1 MNIIA
6 IPAWNSLGLLP
17 PVDPAAAPTGKARSP
32 YPVSLKDLVMRFA
45 TSPERWHVM
54 DGFLRYRAQLH
65 TSGLVAGFQWLDGSF
80 MEDVETLEQRA
91 PNDIDVVTFVEVP
104 AAFNPGPVALQLIDH
119 DTAKASYKVDA
130 YFVELNLLPPSQL
143 TSWSAYWY
151 SVWAHRR
158 DQVWKGF
165 LQVELASNEDADAM
179 AWLQQNRPTGV
190 GP

>member
-1 MNIIA
+1 MSIVA
-6 IPAWNSLGLLP
+6 IPAWNSQGLLP
-17 PVDPAAAPTGKARSP
+17 PVDPAAPPVSNMRSP
-32 YPVSLKDLVMRFA
+32 YPVSLKDLVMRF
-45 TSPERWHVM
+45 TISPERWHVM

-65 TSGLVAGFQWLDGSF
+65 ASGLVAGFQWLDGSF

-91 PNDIDVVTFVEVP
+91 PNDIDVVTFLEVP
-104 AAFNPGPVALQLIDH
+104 KAFNPSPAVLQLLGH
-119 DTAKASYKVDA
+119 DAAKANFKVDA
-130 YFVELNLLPPSQL
+130 YFVELNLLPPGQL

-151 SVWAHRR
+151 SVWSHRR